1 MPDPI
6 LTNLI
11 SSALYDA
18 TRFGL
23 DKALKKD
30 IEHLFQQALKDC
42 SREYKPEVAGRLRN
56 VFKRKELKEKLL
68 RFQEWGELIPEAA
81 FVEAFSKILGG
92 AGNARE
98 FVEEFFQHFS
108 ARLAGHNKLFRQ
120 VVLGYQR
127 NLLAGQGELRAQLQT
142 HDQASQEGQA
152 RILQLLEDLI
162 ARIDPSLLRED
173 TAEATIGYQEIPPLP
188 PAYVPPETALQALR
202 TRLQQ
207 RSVALVYGPP
217 GAGKSVIAT
226 ALAREAEAAGRPVF
240 WFRFQRLLTDRK
252 AVERSL
258 LGFLKQETQHPTSN
272 IQHLLSKSRALLIFD
287 DLQYVADEE
296 LQKFL
301 HLVAALAAERDPAR
315 GSLIFT
321 SREKA
326 DYLPNAKLSELPV
339 AGLAEAEAAALLQA
353 QGQLDL
359 EPAQQR
365 AVLQLLGGH
374 PLYLEFFRLWH
385 QLEQPDAARLADYL
399 KHAPREDRQLQTHLV
414 DELYK
419 ALGGAESAENR
430 LLTAVAFFRVPE
442 TREFVEALYRELGGK
457 YFADTLD
464 TVHNRRHLVQY
475 LSDRKRYNVHDV
487 LRDFYYGRLDREKKV
502 SLHAYSAAL
511 YKQWN
516 EQEEDLINS
525 IEGSH
530 HYLKS
535 GDHHAA
541 AEMIDPVAFRCI
553 EYGYFWKE
561 LKHITERL
569 NAYRIKDDKLRHRI
583 LDDLATLC
591 SKMGEW
597 DKAIEYYLQSLE
609 YKKTTVDIHGMA
621 QTYNNLGVV
630 YLDKGEWD
638 KAIRYFQQSLELFER
653 LGDKYRITAIYNNLG
668 IVYMNRGEWDKA
680 IEYFKKSLQKKENLG
695 DMLGIAQTYNNIGLV
710 HQSTGEWDKAIE
722 YHQKSLKEFK
732 RIGNTYRLVQTYHNL
747 GEGYRLKGEWD
758 KAIEY
763 FKKSLEGSEQ
773 VGDLHGMT
781 QSYNNLGLA
790 YHSQGKWIE
799 AIEYYQKSLK
809 GKKLLGDVLGIA
821 NTYINFGTSYLSKG
835 EWDKAIHHFQLSLE
849 LSERLGNVHGI
860 AKGYMGIGSVYQ
872 MRSEWDKAIKYYQKS
887 LGKLEQ
893 LGDLPNIAS
902 TCNNIGLIYKSK
914 DELDQAIRYFKRSL
928 EISERLDD
936 AHGMAQTYL
945 GIGLVYRRTG
955 EWDKALHY
963 YKKSLEITKRLGDM
977 HRMTQTY
984 VNLGNLY
991 RLRSEWD
998 NAIEYY
1004 QQSLGGFE
1012 RLGDVHGMAQT
1023 YVNLYATKFAQGKHS
1038 EAVTKMLE
1046 ALLFFLAMDDNSNA
1060 NITQRIIANF
1070 AIELGEKQLNAFI
1083 HLAFKEIVQNGI
1095 TWAHFSIMSGEKASK
1110 IIAELFK

>member
-11 SSALYDA
+11 SSALYDT

-339 AGLAEAEAAALLQA
+339 AGLAEAEAFAEGRKIRVTKVPFSATPKALINNDPR
-353 QGQLDL
+353 GFVKIISD
-359 EPAQQR
+359 PATG
-365 AVLQLLGGH
+365 VVLGGSIVGRHAAELISVIALAVTANLKVTDIVESLLVH
-374 PLYLEFFRLWH
+374 P
-385 QLEQPDAARLADYL
+385 ALA
-399 KHAPREDRQLQTHLV
+399 
-414 DELYK
+414 
-419 ALGGAESAENR
+419 
-430 LLTAVAFFRVPE
+430 
-442 TREFVEALYRELGGK
+442 EALAE
-457 YFADTLD
+457 
-464 TVHNRRHLVQY
+464 
-475 LSDRKRYNVHDV
+475 
-487 LRDFYYGRLDREKKV
+487 
-502 SLHAYSAAL
+502 
-511 YKQWN
+511 
-516 EQEEDLINS
+516 
-525 IEGSH
+525 
-530 HYLKS
+530 
-535 GDHHAA
+535 A
-541 AEMIDPVAFRCI
+541 AE
-553 EYGYFWKE
+553 
-561 LKHITERL
+561 
-569 NAYRIKDDKLRHRI
+569 
-583 LDDLATLC
+583 
-591 SKMGEW
+591 
-597 DKAIEYYLQSLE
+597 
-609 YKKTTVDIHGMA
+609 
-621 QTYNNLGVV
+621 
-630 YLDKGEWD
+630 
-638 KAIRYFQQSLELFER
+638 
-653 LGDKYRITAIYNNLG
+653 
-668 IVYMNRGEWDKA
+668 
-680 IEYFKKSLQKKENLG
+680 
-695 DMLGIAQTYNNIGLV
+695 
-710 HQSTGEWDKAIE
+710 
-722 YHQKSLKEFK
+722 
-732 RIGNTYRLVQTYHNL
+732 
-747 GEGYRLKGEWD
+747 
-758 KAIEY
+758 
-763 FKKSLEGSEQ
+763 
-773 VGDLHGMT
+773 
-781 QSYNNLGLA
+781 
-790 YHSQGKWIE
+790 
-799 AIEYYQKSLK
+799 
-809 GKKLLGDVLGIA
+809 
-821 NTYINFGTSYLSKG
+821 
-835 EWDKAIHHFQLSLE
+835 
-849 LSERLGNVHGI
+849 
-860 AKGYMGIGSVYQ
+860 
-872 MRSEWDKAIKYYQKS
+872 
-887 LGKLEQ
+887 
-893 LGDLPNIAS
+893 
-902 TCNNIGLIYKSK
+902 
-914 DELDQAIRYFKRSL
+914 
-928 EISERLDD
+928 
-936 AHGMAQTYL
+936 
-945 GIGLVYRRTG
+945 
-955 EWDKALHY
+955 
-963 YKKSLEITKRLGDM
+963 
-977 HRMTQTY
+977 
-984 VNLGNLY
+984 
-991 RLRSEWD
+991 
-998 NAIEYY
+998 
-1004 QQSLGGFE
+1004 
-1012 RLGDVHGMAQT
+1012 
-1023 YVNLYATKFAQGKHS
+1023 
-1038 EAVTKMLE
+1038 
-1046 ALLFFLAMDDNSNA
+1046 
-1060 NITQRIIANF
+1060 
-1070 AIELGEKQLNAFI
+1070 
-1083 HLAFKEIVQNGI
+1083 
-1095 TWAHFSIMSGEKASK
+1095 
-1110 IIAELFK
+1110 